1 MKKDPSLTNESLLVI
16 PTGLGITKRDTLHE
30 SIVEL
35 DRKLEE
41 LGLEVKS
48 NE

>member
-1 MKKDPSLTNESLLVI
+1 MKKDPSLTNESLFVI
-16 PTGLGITKRDTLHE
+16 PTGLGWNTLHE

-41 LGLEVKS
+41 LGLEVIS
-48 NE
+48 ND

>member
-1 MKKDPSLTNESLLVI
+1 MAEIVVS
-16 PTGLGITKRDTLHE
+16 PTGLGWNTLHE

-41 LGLEVKS
+41 LGLEVIS
-48 NE
+48 ND

>member
-1 MKKDPSLTNESLLVI
+1 MPTYKNTHLFGEWGDLVI
-16 PTGLGITKRDTLHE
+16 PTGLGWNTLHE